1 MKILKLEDYI
11 KYTSY
16 VPVSKQ
22 LLYGKEYNKISIGA
36 RLLYQYIVDRWNL
49 SKKNN
54 KCNEKNE
61 VYILF
66 KQTELCNL
74 MNVSNKTIKKYF
86 DELIKYQLIYIQK
99 QKLGKPNKIYLT
111 DKINNLQS
119 KKYKRQQEKM
129 EIFNRKIYDVIIIN
143 I

>member
-1 MKILKLEDYI
+1 MKLLKISNSIIYNP
-11 KYTSY
+11 Y
-16 VPVSKQ
+16 VPISK
-22 LLYGKEYNKISIGA
+22 I
-36 RLLYQYIVDRWNL
+36 LLYQEEYRNISSGAKILYEYITDRWNL

-74 MNVSNKTIKKYF
+74 MNVSDKTIKKYF

-99 QKLGKPNKIYLT
+99 QKLGKPNKIYLI
-111 DKINNLQS
+111 DKIND
-119 KKYKRQQEKM
+119 
-129 EIFNRKIYDVIIIN
+129 F
-143 I
+143 